1 MGKDGE
7 MGKHMQDDKMNSL
20 LKRVSGKGR
29 MHYKFLEE
37 EYKSAGGTAFGKT
50 IDWYAQRWP
59 DRVVIHR
66 PYNIS
71 ASPMIEVLPNG

>member
-1 MGKDGE
+1 MKTDA
-7 MGKHMQDDKMNSL
+7 HMNAL
-20 LKRVSGKGR
+20 LARYSGKGKQ
-29 MHYKFLEE
+29 HYRHLRDAH
-37 EYKSAGGTAFGKT
+37 KSMGGEGFGALL
-50 IDWYAQRWP
+50 IAYAQRWP